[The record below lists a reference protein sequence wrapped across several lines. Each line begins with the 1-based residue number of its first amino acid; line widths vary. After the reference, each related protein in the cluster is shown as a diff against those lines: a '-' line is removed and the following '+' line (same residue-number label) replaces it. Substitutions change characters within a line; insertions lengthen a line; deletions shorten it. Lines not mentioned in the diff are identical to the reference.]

1 MSSLNAYI
9 FNNMGSLKSDVT
21 DKTQQSLQ
29 NTRFGNY
36 MVSNYFS
43 DNTSDSQLKFAMQQ
57 PGLYVSGSGVSGTV
71 VDVESALFNKMEAS
85 RPTEKLQLFER
96 TFRTVPYLGRG
107 GGDPT
112 LESQLQQG
120 EMIRNL
126 KSVATVSEVPYNHSA
141 GYPMLDEL
149 RSQITNPANLVEE
162 VALNGWTRGG
172 ASAREIS
179 TK

>member
-57 PGLYVSGSGVSGTV
+57 P
-71 VDVESALFNKMEAS
+71 
-85 RPTEKLQLFER
+85 
-96 TFRTVPYLGRG
+96 
-107 GGDPT
+107 
-112 LESQLQQG
+112 
-120 EMIRNL
+120 
-126 KSVATVSEVPYNHSA
+126 
-141 GYPMLDEL
+141 
-149 RSQITNPANLVEE
+149 
-162 VALNGWTRGG
+162 
-172 ASAREIS
+172 
-179 TK
+179 